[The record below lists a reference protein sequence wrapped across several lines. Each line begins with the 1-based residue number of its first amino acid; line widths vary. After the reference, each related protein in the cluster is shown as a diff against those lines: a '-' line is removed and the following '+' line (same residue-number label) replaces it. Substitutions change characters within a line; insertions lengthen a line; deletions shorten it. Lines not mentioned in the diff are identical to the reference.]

1 MTAYL
6 GGPPWPELDAALA
19 RRDLSAVLGLA
30 EHSAEVDLAERQLV
44 IGICRS
50 VFHQADLAAEALLHS
65 FHAFCQD
72 RPIRAAVSAVF
83 LGRMHY
89 WMHDNP
95 HVANGWF
102 ARARTL
108 SAGQPDGIE
117 HVIVAL
123 PLPGCDIDDVTAL
136 RGNAERSLELARR
149 LGERNL
155 EAKALSDLGTAL
167 VSLAAVEDGMTR
179 LDEAMAM
186 VLSGEADSPFVS
198 GDVVCNLLTA
208 CGRAGDL
215 ARANEWTRVA
225 EDQLRFGIEHGQAY
239 IYAHCRSVMGQ
250 ILCDAGRWQHAEV
263 ILRLAGTL
271 GARSG
276 PRIDGKARA
285 ALAELRVLQGRLAD
299 AERLVNDRRGH
310 MDTAL
315 PLVSL
320 HLARGEHRDVVG
332 LARQALVNMGDDH
345 VRAARLL
352 IMLTDAQLAL
362 ADAGAAETSVM
373 RLDQIAADREL
384 PVLAARAALAR
395 GMVAQHRGQLEAAR
409 EAFERG
415 LAVLADAHWPLL
427 LAELRLRLRLRL
439 GQALADSDPPAA
451 IAEARAAH
459 LIWERLGSP
468 ESARSAAL
476 LNQLGLQ
483 ATSTPRAI
491 DATAALSP
499 REQEVLQRLRTGSS
513 NAEIAA
519 ELHNSV
525 RTIEHHVSA
534 ILTKLGLRSR
544 AEAAVYAA
552 SIEAAQPLKAEA

>member
-1 MTAYL
+1 VTAYL
-6 GGPPWPELDAALA
+6 GGPPWPELDAALT
-19 RRDLSAVLGLA
+19 RRDLPGALELA
-30 EHSAEVDLAERQLV
+30 EQSAGVDLAERQLV
-44 IGICRS
+44 TGICRAM
-50 VFHQADLAAEALLHS
+50 FQQGDLAAEALLRS
-65 FHAFCQD
+65 FHTFGQD

-89 WMHDNP
+89 WLHDNP

-108 SAGQPDGIE
+108 AAGQPDAAE
-117 HVIVAL
+117 HVLVAL

-136 RGNAERSLELARR
+136 RADAERSLGLARR

-167 VSLAAVEDGMTR
+167 VSLAAVEEGMTR

-186 VLSGEADSPFVS
+186 VVSGEADSPFVS
-198 GDVVCNLLTA
+198 GDVVCNLISA
-208 CGRAGDL
+208 CGRVGDL
-215 ARANEWTRVA
+215 ARANEWTRAA
-225 EDQLRFGIEHGQAY
+225 EDQLGFDIEHGPAY

-263 ILRLAGTL
+263 TLCLAGAL
-271 GARSG
+271 AARSG
-276 PRIDGKARA
+276 PSIDGKARA

-310 MDTAL
+310 MDTTL

-320 HLARGEHRDVVG
+320 HLARGEHRDAAG
-332 LARQALVNMGDDH
+332 LARQGLRNMGDDH

-352 IMLTDAQLAL
+352 VMLAEAQLAL
-362 ADAGAAETSVM
+362 AEVEAADASVM
-373 RLDQIAADREL
+373 RLDEIAADRTL

-395 GMVAQHRGQLEAAR
+395 GMVTQHRGQLDAAR
-409 EAFERG
+409 AAFEHG

-427 LAELRLRLRLRL
+427 LAELRLRL
-439 GQALADSDPPAA
+439 GQVLVGSDAPAA
-451 IAEARAAH
+451 VAEARAAH

-468 ESARSAAL
+468 ASARSAAL
-476 LNQLGLQ
+476 LNELGLQ
-483 ATSTPRAI
+483 ASSTPRAA
-491 DATAALSP
+491 DATATLSP
-499 REQEVLQRLRTGSS
+499 REQVVLQRLRTGSS

-534 ILTKLGLRSR
+534 ILAKLGLRSR

-552 SIEAAQPLKAEA
+552 SIETAQPLTAEA

>member
-1 MTAYL
+1 VTAYL

-19 RRDLSAVLGLA
+19 RRDLPAALGLA
-30 EHSAEVDLAERQLV
+30 EHSTEVDLAERQLV
-44 IGICRS
+44 TGICRS

-65 FHAFCQD
+65 FRTFCQD
-72 RPIRAAVSAVF
+72 RPARAAVSAVF

-108 SAGQPDGIE
+108 AAGQPGGVE
-117 HVIVAL
+117 HVLVAL

-167 VSLAAVEDGMTR
+167 VSLAAVGEGMTR

-225 EDQLRFGIEHGQAY
+225 EDQLGFGIEHGPAY
-239 IYAHCRSVMGQ
+239 IYAHCRSAMGQ

-263 ILRLAGTL
+263 TLRLAGTL

-332 LARQALVNMGDDH
+332 LARQALANMGDDH

-352 IMLTDAQLAL
+352 VMLTEAQLTL
-362 ADAGAAETSVM
+362 ADAEAAETSVR

-395 GMVAQHRGQLEAAR
+395 GMVAQHRGQPGAAR
-409 EAFERG
+409 AAFEHG

-427 LAELRLRLRLRL
+427 LAELRLRL
-439 GQALADSDPPAA
+439 GQALAGSDPPAA

-519 ELHNSV
+519 DLHNSV

-534 ILTKLGLRSR
+534 ILAKLGLRSR

-552 SIEAAQPLKAEA
+552 SIETAQPLKAEA

>member
-1 MTAYL
+1 VTAYL

-19 RRDLSAVLGLA
+19 RSDLPGALKLA
-30 EHSAEVDLAERQLV
+30 EQSTEVDLAERQLV
-44 IGICRS
+44 IGICRA
-50 VFHQADLAAEALLHS
+50 VFHQADLAAQALLQS
-65 FHAFCQD
+65 FHAFCKA

-89 WMHDNP
+89 FMHDSP
-95 HVANGWF
+95 RVANGWF

-108 SAGQPDGIE
+108 AAGQPDGTE
-117 HVIVAL
+117 HVLVAL

-136 RGNAERSLELARR
+136 RANAEQSLELARR
-149 LGERNL
+149 LGERNP

-167 VSLAAVEDGMTR
+167 VSLAAAEAGMTR

-186 VLSGEADSPFVS
+186 VVSGEAGSPFVS

-215 ARANEWTRVA
+215 ARANEWTRAA
-225 EDQLRFGIEHGQAY
+225 EDQLGFGIEHGPAY
-239 IYAHCRSVMGQ
+239 IYAHCRSALGQ

-263 ILRLAGTL
+263 TLTLAGTL
-271 GARSG
+271 GVRSG

-285 ALAELRVLQGRLAD
+285 ALAELRALQGRLAD

-310 MDTAL
+310 MDTTV

-320 HLARGEHRDVVG
+320 HLARGEDRDAAG
-332 LARQALVNMGDDH
+332 LARQGLRNMGDDH

-352 IMLTDAQLAL
+352 VMLTQAQLAL
-362 ADAGAAETSVM
+362 TDTEAAQASVA
-373 RLDQIAADREL
+373 RLDQIAAGHTL

-395 GMVAQHRGQLEAAR
+395 GMVAQHRGQQDAAR
-409 EAFERG
+409 EAFEHG

-427 LAELRLRLRLRL
+427 LAELRLRL
-439 GQALADSDPPAA
+439 GQVLAGSDPPAA

-468 ESARSAAL
+468 ESSRSAAL
-476 LNQLGLQ
+476 LNQFGLQ
-483 ATSTPRAI
+483 ATSAPRAA
-491 DATAALSP
+491 DATATLSP
-499 REQEVLQRLRTGSS
+499 REHVVLQHLRAGNS
-513 NAEIAA
+513 NADIAA

-534 ILTKLGLRSR
+534 ILAKLGLRSR

-552 SIEAAQPLKAEA
+552 SIETARPLKADA